1 MKVENLRGLLVDE
14 LRDLYSAENQLTKAL
29 PKVAKHCSDS
39 KLKQAIEHHLKETEG
54 HVERLE
60 KCFER
65 LDESPKGKTCEGMKG
80 LITEADE
87 RMKEGGDPATLDA
100 GIIADAQRVEHY
112 EISGYGSARTFAGLL
127 GEKEI
132 VRLLEQTLNEEKA
145 ADAKLNQCAESI
157 NVEAREAA

>member
-14 LRDLYSAENQLTKAL
+14 LRDLYSAENQLTKTL

-39 KLKQAIEHHLKETEG
+39 KLKQAIEHHLKETQG

-60 KCFER
+60 NIFER
-65 LDESPKGKTCEGMKG
+65 LNKSPKGKTCEGMKG

-87 RMKEGGDPATLDA
+87 RMKDGGDPATLDA

-112 EISGYGSARTFAGLL
+112 EISAYGSARTFAGLL
-127 GEKEI
+127 GERDI
-132 VRLLEQTLNEEKA
+132 VRMLEQTLNEEKA